1 MLAVNLT
8 GMLVGYAMGYFNQ
21 TSDLINYKLEYDTK
35 DKADVMDAYIGS
47 SLMLGMTIGA
57 VSGGIFMKIGRRKA
71 MMIACFLGVCG
82 YTATLWLNIYA
93 LIAGRC
99 VVGFSCGLLSAIG
112 PRYLEETIPHHLYN
126 SLATLYYSTM
136 AGGGVISYFSGE
148 LLPKNT
154 NKEALGKDTNW
165 KIIIAYFP
173 IGSNLLV
180 LFLCLTVLRHDALKF
195 LIGKGKIREA
205 ELAIKRLYKNAK
217 TP

>member
-1 MLAVNLT
+1 MLAISLT

-21 TSDLINYKLEYDTK
+21 ATDLINYKLGYNTK

-57 VSGGIFMKIGRRKA
+57 VSGGIFMRIGRRKA
-71 MMIACFLGVCG
+71 LIVACILGVGG

-112 PRYLEETIPHHLYN
+112 PRYLEETIPQHLYN

-148 LLPKNT
+148 LLPKNK
-154 NKEALGKDTNW
+154 NKEALGADTNW
-165 KIIIAYFP
+165 KIIFAYFP
-173 IGSNLLV
+173 IGANLLV
-180 LFLCLTVLRHDALKF
+180 LFLCFTVLRHDALKF
-195 LIGKGKIREA
+195 LIGKNKIAEA
-205 ELAIKRLYKNAK
+205 KLAIKRLYKNAK